1 MGPIKGRNLGIL
13 KRNWL
18 LLGVMAVTLGI
29 GTVYG
34 IAIHKYHVFPYT
46 FFEMAKNYVNNEEDD
61 LQYGPWSIGVYTG
74 STPFELTD
82 PEDISNPVLTAKDV
96 KDIDA
101 KFVADPFMA
110 IKAGRFYLFFE
121 VLNRANNQGDIGYAE
136 SENGQK
142 WEYKNI
148 LIDEPFHLSYPYV
161 FNWENNDYLILESHE
176 DLSIRLY
183 RAKSF
188 PSEWEY
194 LKSIFNGEHYVDPS
208 IFRFND
214 TWWLFYTNPKNDA
227 LNLYYADELMGD
239 WRPHPMNPIVKLNK
253 HIARPGGRV
262 LVHDG
267 RIYRFTQDTEPRY
280 GIQVFAFEIEELTRS
295 TYKEKIVSAKPVVTM
310 SGEGWNAYG
319 MHNVDPHFIRGQW
332 MASVDGRCEPSST
345 PCKTISAKK

>member
-142 WEYKNI
+142 WEYKKI

-161 FNWENNDYLILESHE
+161 FNWENN
-176 DLSIRLY
+176 
-183 RAKSF
+183 
-188 PSEWEY
+188 
-194 LKSIFNGEHYVDPS
+194 
-208 IFRFND
+208 
-214 TWWLFYTNPKNDA
+214 
-227 LNLYYADELMGD
+227 
-239 WRPHPMNPIVKLNK
+239 
-253 HIARPGGRV
+253 
-262 LVHDG
+262 
-267 RIYRFTQDTEPRY
+267 
-280 GIQVFAFEIEELTRS
+280 
-295 TYKEKIVSAKPVVTM
+295 
-310 SGEGWNAYG
+310 
-319 MHNVDPHFIRGQW
+319 
-332 MASVDGRCEPSST
+332 
-345 PCKTISAKK
+345 